1 MLPFMQTLT
10 ERRYQN
16 IYVKVMH
23 HISISLLIPNSSRL
37 WHRLMTLTLTLQL
50 NSRNKLNSASSSELT
65 RVTLNQIDKFLDKLV
80 KENKITYKPSPSY
93 GPILN
98 RIRRC

>member
-1 MLPFMQTLT
+1 MQTLT

-23 HISISLLIPNSSRL
+23 HISILLLIPNSFRL
-37 WHRLMTLTLTLQL
+37 WHRLMTLTLTIQL
-50 NSRNKLNSASSSELT
+50 NRRNKLN
-65 RVTLNQIDKFLDKLV
+65 RVTLNQIDKLIDNLV
-80 KENKITYKPSPSY
+80 QEKKIIYKPSPSY